1 MEKSMQELVNLLNR
15 YAHEYYVLDAP
26 TVSDGEY
33 DKLYD
38 KLVKMEKETGIVLF
52 DSPTRRV
59 GGEPI
64 SAFKKH
70 THIERLYSLDK
81 AVTKEEVIA
90 FDNKIKKTGK
100 KTKYTVE
107 YKFDGLTVCLTYDK
121 GKFVRATTRGNGTV
135 GEDVTAQVLTIKSF
149 PLVIAHQGLIEVK
162 GEAIM
167 RLSVLAEYNKWA
179 KEQLKNARNAAAGA
193 IRNLD
198 PKETERR
205 KCEILFY
212 DVNYMENGQVLS
224 QVEAINFLKEQ
235 GFKVFDYLRV
245 CEDIEGV
252 WSAIEEIDEQRKT
265 LDVLTDGVVIKVN
278 DYSIREELGSTD
290 KFPRWALAYKFEAEE
305 VTTKLVNVFWQVGR
319 TGKLTPLGEVEAVEL
334 AGATVKKATLNN
346 YNDLTKKGIKLP
358 CRVLI
363 RRSNEV
369 IPEILGATEY
379 YEDSAMVEKPSTCP
393 YCGQPLQEKGANLFC
408 VNEDCEPRV
417 VANLANFAQKD
428 AMNIDGFSEM
438 TATLLYK
445 NRNLRKCSSLYQLK
459 KEDLEGLEGF
469 ADKKIDNLLK
479 SIENSKKVTL
489 QNFIFAL
496 GIDGVGKKMAKQ
508 LAKRYK
514 TLEKISSLS
523 EEELLSMEDVGEVTA
538 QAIADFF
545 NDRGNREEIEK
556 LLMLGITFVDEEQV
570 LGGLFEGQKVVIT
583 GTLSSYK
590 RRDAQKLIES
600 LGGEALS
607 DVTKST
613 TLVIVGADA
622 GSKKQKAEKLG
633 IKTIDETEFLEM
645 LAQK

>member
-1 MEKSMQELVNLLNR
+1 MQELVNLLNR

-38 KLVKMEKETGIVLF
+38 QLVKMEKETGVILF
-52 DSPTRRV
+52 NSPTRRV

-64 SAFKKH
+64 SSFKKH

-81 AVTKEEVIA
+81 AVTKEEILS

-100 KTKYTVE
+100 NTFYTVE

-121 GKFVRATTRGNGTV
+121 GKFVRATTRGNGLV

-149 PLVIAHQGLIEVK
+149 PLTIAYEGLIEVK

-167 RLSVLAEYNKWA
+167 RLSVLNEYNKTA

-212 DVNYMENGQVLS
+212 DVNYMDSVKVFS
-224 QVEAINFLKEQ
+224 QTDAIAFLKEQ
-235 GFKVFDYLRV
+235 GFKVFDYLKV
-245 CEDIEGV
+245 CKDINEV
-252 WSAIEEIDEQRKT
+252 WSAIEEIDAQRKS

-278 DYSIREELGSTD
+278 DFSIREELGSTD
-290 KFPRWALAYKFEAEE
+290 KFPRWAIAYKFEAEE
-305 VTTKLVNVFWQVGR
+305 VTTKLTNVFWQVGR
-319 TGKLTPLGEVEAVEL
+319 TGKLTPLGEVEAVDL

-346 YNDLTKKGIKLP
+346 YNDLTKKGIKIP

-379 YEDSAMVEKPSTCP
+379 YLDSSEVEKPCVCP
-393 YCGQPLQEKGANLFC
+393 YCKTLLQEKGANLFC
-408 VNEDCEPRV
+408 VNEDCMPRV

-438 TATLLYK
+438 TASQLYL
-445 NRNLRKCSSLYQLK
+445 NRGLKKCSALYELK
-459 KEDLEGLEGF
+459 KEDLQGLEGF

-479 SIENSKKVTL
+479 SIENSKKVQL

-496 GIDGVGKKMAKQ
+496 GIEGVGKKMARVI
-508 LAKRYK
+508 AKRYK
-514 TLEKISSLS
+514 TLENVMSLTV
-523 EEELLSMEDVGEVTA
+523 EQLLEMEDVGDITA
-538 QAIADFF
+538 QQIVDYFT
-545 NDRGNREEIEK
+545 DESNREEIEK
-556 LLMLGITFVDEEQV
+556 LLSLGITFVEEEKV
-570 LGGLFEGQKVVIT
+570 EGGLFQGEKVVIT
-583 GTLSSYK
+583 GTLTSYK

-600 LGGEALS
+600 LGGESLS
-607 DVTKST
+607 DVTKTT

-633 IKTIDETEFLEM
+633 IKTIDEAEFLEM